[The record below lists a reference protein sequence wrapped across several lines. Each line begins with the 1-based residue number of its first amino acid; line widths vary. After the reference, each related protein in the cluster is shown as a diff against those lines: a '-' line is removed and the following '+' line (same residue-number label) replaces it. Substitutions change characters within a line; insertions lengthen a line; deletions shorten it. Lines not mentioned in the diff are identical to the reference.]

1 MDEDDFGVDAGESLV
16 VGRYDAGSPFGQS
29 VVELRRCG
37 QCAGLY
43 KEEITQFV
51 MGMYIAPLGEEAFK
65 RQEQADEH
73 NRKLDDIFKVSEKC
87 RCNGNDIFPKWLKRF

>member
-1 MDEDDFGVDAGESLV
+1 
-16 VGRYDAGSPFGQS
+16 
-29 VVELRRCG
+29 
-37 QCAGLY
+37 
-43 KEEITQFV
+43 

-87 RCNGNDIFPKWLKRF
+87 HCNGSDVFPKWLKKF